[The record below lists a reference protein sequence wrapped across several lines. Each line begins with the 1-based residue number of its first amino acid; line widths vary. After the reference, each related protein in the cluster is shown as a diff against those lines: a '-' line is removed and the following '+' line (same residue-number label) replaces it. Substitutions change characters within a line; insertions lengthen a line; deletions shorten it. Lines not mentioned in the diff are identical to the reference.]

1 MNIFTRAGLQLRDA
15 FNSIF
20 GSKQNTNYYNY
31 ADYQSLI
38 GYSNPLSRYSGD
50 VLDNALIK
58 RTIDCIATHAS
69 QLKVQ
74 HIIQD
79 KGKTEIVNDNIEYLC
94 NFKPNELMNAN
105 DFWYRVISCL
115 FINNNAFIYPKFD
128 ARGELIALYPID
140 FYSLTWKE
148 DTKGNVCCEFVFSK
162 QKIVLPY
169 SMLIHLRRQYIQNS
183 MSGDNQDEQLL
194 QMLNNSKL
202 LSDARK
208 NILKANGTPNF
219 VLQANVS
226 VKKDDLDK
234 AVKDFVNSYGYANR
248 VASVDN
254 RFQIT
259 PVSSQT
265 TNVSQ
270 DEIDSAEKEILQYF
284 GVSKALISGDYTP
297 EQMMAFQESVIAP
310 IANQIGQA
318 LTTGLLSKIKIN
330 LGHQIRVN
338 NNVLQYASVSSK
350 IDLVS
355 KLVTNGVI
363 SINDAR
369 ALLGLD
375 NRQEEEADWLRTSLN
390 TVNLEDAGDY
400 QLGKA
405 GVEVNTDNRI
415 KSNNKTDKE
424 NIKEKEEEKNE

>member
-1 MNIFTRAGLQLRDA
+1 LNIFTKAGLQLRDA

-38 GYSNPLSRYSGD
+38 GYSNPLARYSGD

-105 DFWYRVISCL
+105 DFWYRVVSCL

-338 NNVLQYASVSSK
+338 NNVLQYASINSK

-355 KLVTNGVI
+355 KLVQCGCCT
-363 SINDAR
+363 INDAR
-369 ALLGLD
+369 ALLGFD
-375 NRQEEEADWLRTSLN
+375 NRPEEEADMLRVSLN
-390 TVNLEDAGDY
+390 QVNIQDAGDY

-405 GVEVNTDNRI
+405 LGKTATEVHSNTDNRI
-415 KSNNKTDKE
+415 KDNKEDE
-424 NIKEKEEEKNE
+424 